1 MNISY
6 AILTHNENT
15 ELEKLLSILCTYKE
29 YNDEIIIV
37 DDYSDKLE
45 TIKLLEKQKKN
56 ITVYARHLE
65 NNFAKQKNFLN
76 SCCNNEWIFNIDAD
90 EYPSDTL
97 IMNLYSILEQ
107 NSNIDAIKI
116 PRVNIVNGITDN
128 HIRKWGWK
136 VNDKGWVN
144 WPDFQFRLYKNKQ
157 EIKWERSVHE
167 QLIGYKNWSQL
178 PIDNDNW
185 ALFHLKNIDKQEKQ
199 NKIYKEIM
207 NNE

>member
-76 SCCNNEWIFNIDAD
+76 SCCNNE
-90 EYPSDTL
+90 
-97 IMNLYSILEQ
+97 
-107 NSNIDAIKI
+107 
-116 PRVNIVNGITDN
+116 
-128 HIRKWGWK
+128 
-136 VNDKGWVN
+136 
-144 WPDFQFRLYKNKQ
+144 
-157 EIKWERSVHE
+157 
-167 QLIGYKNWSQL
+167 
-178 PIDNDNW
+178 
-185 ALFHLKNIDKQEKQ
+185 
-199 NKIYKEIM
+199 
-207 NNE
+207 